1 MSILLKGME
10 MPTSC
15 ADCPIGDTLCC
26 PLMPG
31 VPSLWAEYAS
41 AVKEKRLHSDCP
53 LAPVPPHGDLIDRQ
67 KLNKKR
73 KYCFQT
79 QGGAF
84 PKSEW
89 FIKADDFFDAPTVI
103 PAEEGE

>member
-1 MSILLKGME
+1 MSILIKGME
-10 MPTSC
+10 MPK
-15 ADCPIGDTLCC
+15 DGEHPYWVVI
-26 PLMPG
+26 
-31 VPSLWAEYAS
+31 
-41 AVKEKRLHSDCP
+41 HSDGTVEYNENKGQGWQISEA
-53 LAPVPPHGDLIDRQ
+53 APVPPHGDLIDRQ

-89 FIKADDFFDAPTVI
+89 FIKAEDLFDAPTVI
-103 PAEEGE
+103 PAEPKEETV

>member
-1 MSILLKGME
+1 MSIIIKGME
-10 MPTSC
+10 MPTVR
-15 ADCPIGDTLCC
+15 DTLV
-26 PLMPG
+26 L
-31 VPSLWAEYAS
+31 
-41 AVKEKRLHSDCP
+41 VKTDGTAIVYEDE
-53 LAPVPPHGDLIDRQ
+53 AYVTTFVPVPKHGDLIDRQ

-89 FIKADDFFDAPTVI
+89 FIKADDFFDAPTII
-103 PAEEGE
+103 PASEGEE